1 MSAFAPAETLREQHR
16 PLLLA
21 MEAIGWF
28 HMAGKARSEFLRYH
42 GGDRVDYRYEKW
54 HDYETPPFP
63 WDDLL
68 GWVGDRF
75 KSKVPADAWSGSFKE
90 FTEKHL
96 DWNPGLLGLLQASH
110 GIVSGVEKNLPRA
123 TSEYLGQSVPHM
135 WLSSPW
141 GYPKRNLLVDP
152 PEVLTPNG
160 WKQVVSEI
168 RRILEELKNLGT
180 QDVGDVGAWWHWR
193 EKAIGP
199 DSFIRR
205 AFLSTLAETRLPNND
220 VTLWDQS
227 YVAAALFKSAVAGAL
242 LNSGFPWDWRS
253 IAQILNQIG
262 VQIKTPNWS
271 QKQRLEELSK
281 DDQRIISTF
290 LKSHTRW
297 RLLTVAIGTEHYE
310 ARAVKIGDWT
320 GMQAVLERFF
330 EEVCRLIEVDLAV
343 GSLLYRDSSAAVFS
357 FPGEREDENVPAPW
371 LSGWEE
377 WLREQIDEIAGRLN
391 LETPPEVRLS
401 QPTRSLVPMVR
412 EREKVLKSTAVP
424 VHREW
429 RISASEAQGHV
440 CPVCGVRRNG
450 DPTSKGKPCA
460 VCWARRHHR
469 RDDWLSGRLG
479 YDTIWFEEAADSN
492 GRLAMLTLSLD
503 LEPWLNGERV
513 DSLRAQAISEWR
525 RFNPTLEVDEQV
537 NPNPIAPCAPLD
549 SLFTHI
555 RNSLSSFNPRDPVLS
570 NLQEGF
576 RYERDWPTFF
586 QKIVEDRAAAPTWDN
601 LSDEQRAAWLA
612 HQLFCKLPSPGRVY
626 RFWREAI
633 EFFEDLLREFRQIA
647 SRSDNPWRVRRLL
660 LIPDASTAHG
670 WKDGMLYDGRWRG
683 VQISLVYVDAL
694 KGFVTASNLARL
706 LKPEEREEAFQ
717 NQTITVEEE
726 DTFGQPTSLTVQSVK
741 ELIGRYAH
749 LGVYH
754 PVIPLEVSPLRFRVV
769 LPLEAASE
777 CVDLAIARWRE
788 QFARVWDRLPLR
800 VGVVG
805 FPRALS
811 FQAVVEAVRNVEQAL
826 LRQSCGYRRA
836 LSTVRN
842 VEEALRLPAEI
853 WRVEET
859 QIREGV
865 LALSLRR
872 KDGQNTLWCIPLR
885 LPDGREDVFYPYV
898 EVEDRTL
905 RYPRDFRHPE
915 NGRVFRHVADLRVGD
930 GIHVT
935 PAKIIALWMEST
947 AARFDEPKPYC
958 LEDWTKMRA
967 VWELLTR
974 VAPSITAVQR
984 LRKAIAELE
993 TQWRS
998 PNGSWGAPVEL
1009 RRETLRALFAEHLE
1023 VQGAALETLVA
1034 CAMEDLFSWTLEW
1047 HLTALHEKPQQRR

>member
-1 MSAFAPAETLREQHR
+1 MSAFAPAETLREHR

-28 HMAGKARSEFLRYH
+28 HMAGKARSEFLRHH
-42 GGDRVDYRYEKW
+42 GGDRVDYEYAKW
-54 HDYETPPFP
+54 HDHETPPFP

-68 GWVGDRF
+68 GWVRSRF
-75 KSKVPADAWSGSFKE
+75 QSKVPANAWPGSFKE
-90 FTEKHL
+90 FTEKHTKQES
-96 DWNPGLLGLLQASH
+96 GLLGLLQAGH
-110 GIVSGVEKNLPRA
+110 GIVSGVEKNLHRK

-180 QDVGDVGAWWHWR
+180 QNVQDVGAWWRWR
-193 EKAIGP
+193 DEAIGP

-242 LNSGFPWDWRS
+242 LNSSFPWVDS
-253 IAQILNQIG
+253 
-262 VQIKTPNWS
+262 QIK
-271 QKQRLEELSK
+271 QK
-281 DDQRIISTF
+281 
-290 LKSHTRW
+290 TRW
-297 RLLTVAIGTEHYE
+297 RLLTVAMGTEHYE

-320 GMQAVLERFF
+320 GMQATLERFF
-330 EEVCRLIEVDLAV
+330 EEVRRLIEVDLAA

-377 WLREQIDEIAGRLN
+377 WLQEQIDEIAGRLD

-412 EREKVLKSTAVP
+412 EREKVSKSTAVP

-440 CPVCGVRRNG
+440 CPVCGVRGNG
-450 DPTSKGKPCA
+450 DPTSKGRPCA

-492 GRLAMLTLSLD
+492 GRLAVLTLSLD
-503 LEPWLNGERV
+503 LEPWLDGERV

-537 NPNPIAPCAPLD
+537 DPNPIAPSTPFD
-549 SLFTHI
+549 SLFTYI
-555 RNSLSSFNPRDPVLS
+555 RNSLSRFDPQDPVLS

-586 QKIVEDRAAAPTWDN
+586 QKIVEDRAAAPTWGN
-601 LSDEQRAAWLA
+601 LSNDERAAWLA

-633 EFFEDLLREFRQIA
+633 EFFEDLLCEFRQIA

-706 LKPEEREEAFQ
+706 LKPEEREEAFR

-741 ELIGRYAH
+741 ELVGRYAH
-749 LGVYH
+749 LGVYY

-811 FQAVVEAVRNVEQAL
+811 FQAVVEAVRNVE
-826 LRQSCGYRRA
+826 
-836 LSTVRN
+836 
-842 VEEALRLPAEI
+842 EAFRLPAEI

-859 QIREGV
+859 QIQEGV

-930 GIHVT
+930 GIRVT

-947 AARFDEPKPYC
+947 AARFDKPKPYS

-998 PNGSWGAPVEL
+998 PNGSWGAPMEL

-1047 HLTALHEKPQQRR
+1047 HLSALYEKPEQRR

>member
-1 MSAFAPAETLREQHR
+1 
-16 PLLLA
+16 

-28 HMAGKARSEFLRYH
+28 HMAGKARSEFLRRH
-42 GGDRVDYRYEKW
+42 GRDRVDYEYEKW
-54 HDYETPPFP
+54 HDHETPPFP

-68 GWVGDRF
+68 GWVRSRF
-75 KSKVPADAWSGSFKE
+75 QSKVPSNAWPASFKE
-90 FTEKHL
+90 FTEKHMKW
-96 DWNPGLLGLLQASH
+96 DPGLLGLLQASH
-110 GIVSGVEKNLPRA
+110 GIVSGVEKNLHRE

-180 QDVGDVGAWWHWR
+180 QNVQDVDVDAWWRWR
-193 EKAIGP
+193 EEAIGP
-199 DSFIRR
+199 NSFIRR

-242 LNSGFPWDWRS
+242 LNSSFPWGDR
-253 IAQILNQIG
+253 QIR
-262 VQIKTPNWS
+262 
-271 QKQRLEELSK
+271 QK
-281 DDQRIISTF
+281 
-290 LKSHTRW
+290 TRW
-297 RLLTVAIGTEHYE
+297 RLLTVAIGAEHYE

-320 GMQAVLERFF
+320 GMQAALERFF
-330 EEVCRLIEVDLAV
+330 EEVRRLIEVDLAV

-377 WLREQIDEIAGRLN
+377 WLWGQIDEIAGRLN

-412 EREKVLKSTAVP
+412 ERAEAVKSTMVP
-424 VHREW
+424 VHRVW
-429 RISASEAQGHV
+429 SINASEMEGHV

-460 VCWARRHHR
+460 VCRDRRHHR

-492 GRLAMLTLSLD
+492 GRLAVLTLSLD

-525 RFNPTLEVDEQV
+525 RFNPTLEVRGQGQV
-537 NPNPIAPCAPLD
+537 DPNPIAPSTPFD
-549 SLFTHI
+549 SLFTYI

-576 RYERDWPTFF
+576 RYETDWPTFF
-586 QKIVEDRAAAPTWDN
+586 QKIVEDRAAAPTWGN
-601 LSDEQRAAWLA
+601 LSSDERAAWLA

-660 LIPDASTAHG
+660 LIPDDSTAHG
-670 WKDGMLYDGRWRG
+670 WKSGMLYDGRWQG

-694 KGFVTASNLARL
+694 NGFVTASNLARL
-706 LKPEEREEAFQ
+706 LKPEERKEALQ

-726 DTFGQPTSLTVQSVK
+726 DTFGQPASLTVRSVK
-741 ELIGRYAH
+741 ELGGNYAH
-749 LGVYH
+749 LGVYN

-788 QFARVWDRLPLR
+788 RFARVWDRLPLR

-805 FPRALS
+805 FPRVLS
-811 FQAVVEAVRNVEQAL
+811 FQAVVEAVRNM
-826 LRQSCGYRRA
+826 
-836 LSTVRN
+836 
-842 VEEALRLPAEI
+842 EEALVRETEI
-853 WRVEET
+853 WQVEKRWIQAGMVT
-859 QIREGV
+859 LR
-865 LALSLRR
+865 LRR
-872 KDGQNTLWCIPLR
+872 EDGQSVPRSIPL
-885 LPDGREDVFYPYV
+885 LLSDGREDVFYPYAQ
-898 EVEDRTL
+898 VEDPTL
-905 RYPRDFRHPE
+905 RYPRDFRHPGS
-915 NGRVFRHVADLRVGD
+915 GRVFRHVADLRLGD
-930 GIHVT
+930 GIRVA
-935 PAKIIALWMEST
+935 PATIVAIWMEST
-947 AARFDEPKPYC
+947 AVRFEPLKSRY
-958 LEDWTKMRA
+958 LEDWTRMRE
-967 VWELLTR
+967 VWCLVER
-974 VAPSITAVQR
+974 VAPSTTAIQR
-984 LRKAIAELE
+984 LRSALIELQE
-993 TQWRS
+993 RWRTLD
-998 PNGSWGAPVEL
+998 GSWTAPEDL
-1009 RRETLRALFAEHLE
+1009 CRDTIRAFLAEHLE
-1023 VQGAALETLVA
+1023 VRGADLETLVEA
-1034 CAMEDLFSWTLEW
+1034 AMEGLLLWAFDW
-1047 HLTALHEKPQQRR
+1047 HLTALRERT

>member
-1 MSAFAPAETLREQHR
+1 MSAFAPAETLREHR

-28 HMAGKARSEFLRYH
+28 HMAGKARSEFLRHH

-68 GWVGDRF
+68 GWVRSRF
-75 KSKVPADAWSGSFKE
+75 QSKVPSNAWPGSFQE
-90 FTEKHL
+90 FTEKHKEK
-96 DWNPGLLGLLQASH
+96 DPGLLGLLQASH

-152 PEVLTPNG
+152 PEVLMPNG

-180 QDVGDVGAWWHWR
+180 QNVQDVGAWWRWR

-199 DSFIRR
+199 DSFIRG
-205 AFLSTLAETRLPNND
+205 AFLSTLAETRIPNND

-262 VQIKTPNWS
+262 VQIKTRNWS
-271 QKQRLEELSK
+271 QKQRLEELNK
-281 DDQRIISTF
+281 DDQRIISAF
-290 LKSHTRW
+290 LKSRTRW

-320 GMQAVLERFF
+320 GMQAALERFF
-330 EEVCRLIEVDLAV
+330 EEACRLIEVDLAV

-377 WLREQIDEIAGRLN
+377 WLREQIDGIAGRLN

-412 EREKVLKSTAVP
+412 ERAEAVKSTMVP
-424 VHREW
+424 VRRVW
-429 RISASEAQGHV
+429 SINASEMEGHV

-460 VCWARRHHR
+460 VCRARRHHR

-492 GRLAMLTLSLD
+492 GRLAVLTLSLD

-537 NPNPIAPCAPLD
+537 DPNPIAPSTPFD
-549 SLFTHI
+549 SLFTYI

-576 RYERDWPTFF
+576 RYETDWPTFF
-586 QKIVEDRAAAPTWDN
+586 QKIVEDRAAAPTWGN
-601 LSDEQRAAWLA
+601 LSNDERAAWLA

-670 WKDGMLYDGRWRG
+670 WKSGMLYDGRWRG
-683 VQISLVYVDAL
+683 IQISLVYVGNL

-726 DTFGQPTSLTVQSVK
+726 DTFGQLASLTVQSVE
-741 ELIGRYAH
+741 ELVGRYVH

-754 PVIPLEVSPLRFRVV
+754 PIIPLEVSPLRFRVV

-788 QFARVWDRLPLR
+788 RFARVWDRLPLR

-811 FQAVVEAVRNVEQAL
+811 FQAVVEAVRNVE
-826 LRQSCGYRRA
+826 
-836 LSTVRN
+836 
-842 VEEALRLPAEI
+842 EALRLPAEI

-872 KDGQNTLWCIPLR
+872 KNGQNTLWCVPLG

-898 EVEDRTL
+898 EVEDQTL
-905 RYPRDFRHPE
+905 RYPRDFRHPGS
-915 NGRVFRHVADLRVGD
+915 GRVFRHVADLRLGD
-930 GIHVT
+930 GIRVA
-935 PAKIIALWMEST
+935 PATVAAIWMES
-947 AARFDEPKPYC
+947 AAVRFEPLKSRY
-958 LEDWTKMRA
+958 LEDWTRMRE
-967 VWELLTR
+967 VWRLVER
-974 VAPSITAVQR
+974 VAPSATALQR
-984 LRKAIAELE
+984 LWSAVNEL
-993 TQWRS
+993 QARWRA
-998 PNGSWGAPVEL
+998 PDGSWAAPEDL
-1009 RRETLRALFAEHLE
+1009 RRDTLRALLAEHLE
-1023 VQGAALETLVA
+1023 LQGADLETLVEA
-1034 CAMEDLFSWTLEW
+1034 AMEDLLPWALDW
-1047 HLTALHEKPQQRR
+1047 HLTALQERP

>member
-1 MSAFAPAETLREQHR
+1 MSAFAPAETLREHR

-54 HDYETPPFP
+54 HDHETPPFP

-68 GWVGDRF
+68 GWVRSRF
-75 KSKVPADAWSGSFKE
+75 QSKVPSNAWPGSFQK
-90 FTEKHL
+90 FTEKHREQG
-96 DWNPGLLGLLQASH
+96 PGLLGLLQASH

-168 RRILEELKNLGT
+168 RQILEELKDLGT
-180 QDVGDVGAWWHWR
+180 QNVQDVGAWWRWR
-193 EKAIGP
+193 GEAIGP

-242 LNSGFPWDWRS
+242 LNSSFPWGDR
-253 IAQILNQIG
+253 
-262 VQIKTPNWS
+262 QIK
-271 QKQRLEELSK
+271 QK
-281 DDQRIISTF
+281 
-290 LKSHTRW
+290 TRW
-297 RLLTVAIGTEHYE
+297 RLLTVAMGTEHYE

-330 EEVCRLIEVDLAV
+330 EEVCRLIEVDLAA

-377 WLREQIDEIAGRLN
+377 WLQEQIDEIAGQLN

-412 EREKVLKSTAVP
+412 ERTEAVKSTMVP
-424 VHREW
+424 VHRAW
-429 RISASEAQGHV
+429 SINASEMEGHV
-440 CPVCGVRRNG
+440 CPVCGIRGNG
-450 DPTSKGKPCA
+450 DPASKGKPCA
-460 VCWARRHHR
+460 VCRDRRHHR
-469 RDDWLSGRLG
+469 RNDWLSGRLG

-492 GRLAMLTLSLD
+492 GRLAVLTLSLD
-503 LEPWLNGERV
+503 LEPWLDGERV
-513 DSLRAQAISEWR
+513 DSLRTQAISEWR
-525 RFNPTLEVDEQV
+525 RFNPTLKVDGQV
-537 NPNPIAPCAPLD
+537 NPNPIAPSTPFD

-555 RNSLSSFNPRDPVLS
+555 RNSLSSFNPREPVLS

-576 RYERDWPTFF
+576 RHEKDWPTFF
-586 QKIVEDRAAAPTWDN
+586 QKIVEDRATAPTWDN
-601 LSDEQRAAWLA
+601 LSNDERAAWLA
-612 HQLFCKLPSPGRVY
+612 HQLFRKLPSPGRVY

-633 EFFEDLLREFRQIA
+633 EFFEDLLRGFRQIA

-660 LIPDASTAHG
+660 LIPDASMAHG
-670 WKDGMLYDGRWRG
+670 WESGMLYDGRWRG

-706 LKPEEREEAFQ
+706 LKPEERKEALQ
-717 NQTITVEEE
+717 NETITVEEE
-726 DTFGQPTSLTVQSVK
+726 DTFGQSVSLIVRSVE
-741 ELIGRYAH
+741 ELRRNHAH

-788 QFARVWDRLPLR
+788 RFARVWDRLPLR

-811 FQAVVEAVRNVEQAL
+811 FQAVVEAVRNVE
-826 LRQSCGYRRA
+826 
-836 LSTVRN
+836 
-842 VEEALRLPAEI
+842 EALRVPTEI

-859 QIREGV
+859 WIREDV

-898 EVEDRTL
+898 EVEDQTL
-905 RYPRDFRHPE
+905 RYPRDFRHSG
-915 NGRVFRHVADLRVGD
+915 NGRVFRHVPDLRVGD
-930 GIHVT
+930 GIRVT
-935 PAKIIALWMEST
+935 PAKIVALWMEST
-947 AARFDEPKPYC
+947 ATRFDAPKAYS

-998 PNGSWGAPVEL
+998 PNGSWSAPMEL

-1047 HLTALHEKPQQRR
+1047 HLSALYEKPEQRR

>member
-1 MSAFAPAETLREQHR
+1 MSAFAPAETLREYR

-28 HMAGKARSEFLRYH
+28 HMAGKARSEFLCHH
-42 GGDRVDYRYEKW
+42 GGDRVNYEYEKW

-68 GWVGDRF
+68 GWVRSRF
-75 KSKVPADAWSGSFKE
+75 QSKVPSNAWPGSFQK
-90 FTEKHL
+90 FTEKHREQG
-96 DWNPGLLGLLQASH
+96 PGLLGLLQASH

-168 RRILEELKNLGT
+168 RQILEELKDLGT
-180 QDVGDVGAWWHWR
+180 QNVQDVGAWWRWR
-193 EKAIGP
+193 GEAIGP

-242 LNSGFPWDWRS
+242 LNSSFPWGDR
-253 IAQILNQIG
+253 
-262 VQIKTPNWS
+262 QIK
-271 QKQRLEELSK
+271 QK
-281 DDQRIISTF
+281 
-290 LKSHTRW
+290 TRW
-297 RLLTVAIGTEHYE
+297 RLLTVAMGTEHYE

-320 GMQAVLERFF
+320 GMQVALERFF
-330 EEVCRLIEVDLAV
+330 EGVRRLIEVDLAA

-371 LSGWEE
+371 LREREWEE
-377 WLREQIDEIAGRLN
+377 WLRGQIDEIARWLD

-401 QPTRSLVPMVR
+401 QPTRSLVPMVG
-412 EREKVLKSTAVP
+412 ERAEAVKSTMVP
-424 VHREW
+424 VHRAWSICWKIPEES
-429 RISASEAQGHV
+429 RGHV

-460 VCWARRHHR
+460 VCWARRRHR

-492 GRLAMLTLSLD
+492 GRLAVLTLSLD
-503 LEPWLNGERV
+503 LEPWLNGERM

-525 RFNPTLEVDEQV
+525 RFNPILKVRGQGQVD
-537 NPNPIAPCAPLD
+537 PNPISPSTPFD
-549 SLFTHI
+549 SLFTYI
-555 RNSLSSFNPRDPVLS
+555 RSSLSRFDSGNLVLS

-576 RYERDWPTFF
+576 PYERDWPTFF
-586 QKIVEDRAAAPTWDN
+586 RKIVEDRVAAPTWGN
-601 LSDEQRAAWLA
+601 LSDDERAAWLA

-842 VEEALRLPAEI
+842 VEEALRVPTEI

-859 QIREGV
+859 WIREDV

-930 GIHVT
+930 GIRVT

-947 AARFDEPKPYC
+947 AARFDEPKPYS

-993 TQWRS
+993 IQWRS
-998 PNGSWGAPVEL
+998 PNGSWGAPMEL

-1034 CAMEDLFSWTLEW
+1034 YAMEDLFSWTLEW

>member
-1 MSAFAPAETLREQHR
+1 MSAFAPAETLREHR

-68 GWVGDRF
+68 GWVRSRLQ
-75 KSKVPADAWSGSFKE
+75 SKVPSNAWPGSFKE
-90 FTEKHL
+90 FTEKHKEK
-96 DWNPGLLGLLQASH
+96 DPGLLGLLQASH
-110 GIVSGVEKNLPRA
+110 GIVSGVEKNLPEA
-123 TSEYLGQSVPHM
+123 TSKYLGQSVPHM

-180 QDVGDVGAWWHWR
+180 QNVQDVGAWWRWR

-199 DSFIRR
+199 DSFIRG

-227 YVAAALFKSAVAGAL
+227 YVAAAIFKSAVAGAL
-242 LNSGFPWDWRS
+242 LNSGFPWGDR
-253 IAQILNQIG
+253 QIR
-262 VQIKTPNWS
+262 
-271 QKQRLEELSK
+271 QK
-281 DDQRIISTF
+281 
-290 LKSHTRW
+290 TRW

-310 ARAVKIGDWT
+310 ARAVKIGDWK
-320 GMQAVLERFF
+320 GMQAALERFF

-357 FPGEREDENVPAPW
+357 FPGERMEENVPVPW
-371 LSGWEE
+371 LSGWKE
-377 WLREQIDEIAGRLN
+377 WLQEQIDEIAKQLD

-412 EREKVLKSTAVP
+412 ERAEAVKSTMVP
-424 VHREW
+424 VHRAWSICWKIPEES
-429 RISASEAQGHV
+429 RGHV

-450 DPTSKGKPCA
+450 DPTSKGKPCK
-460 VCWARRHHR
+460 VCRDRRHHR

-492 GRLAMLTLSLD
+492 GRLAVLTLSLD
-503 LEPWLNGERV
+503 LEPWLDGERV

-525 RFNPTLEVDEQV
+525 RFNPTLKVDGQV
-537 NPNPIAPCAPLD
+537 NPNPIAPCTPLD
-549 SLFTHI
+549 SLLTYI

-576 RYERDWPTFF
+576 RYETDWPTFF

-601 LSDEQRAAWLA
+601 LSNDERAAWLA

-633 EFFEDLLREFRQIA
+633 EFFEELLREFRQIA

-706 LKPEEREEAFQ
+706 LKPEEHKEALQ

-726 DTFGQPTSLTVQSVK
+726 DTFGQSVSLTVRSVK
-741 ELIGRYAH
+741 ELSGSYAH

-788 QFARVWDRLPLR
+788 RFARVWDRLPLR

-805 FPRALS
+805 FPHALS
-811 FQAVVEAVRNVEQAL
+811 FQAVVEAVRNVE
-826 LRQSCGYRRA
+826 
-836 LSTVRN
+836 
-842 VEEALRLPAEI
+842 EALVREAEI
-853 WRVEET
+853 WQVEKRWIQAGMVT
-859 QIREGV
+859 LR
-865 LALSLRR
+865 LRR
-872 KDGQNTLWCIPLR
+872 EDGQSVPRSIPL
-885 LPDGREDVFYPYV
+885 LLSDGREDVFYPYAQ
-898 EVEDRTL
+898 VEDPTL

-930 GIHVT
+930 GILVT
-935 PAKIIALWMEST
+935 PAKIVALWMEST
-947 AARFDEPKPYC
+947 ATRFDAPKAYS

-984 LRKAIAELE
+984 LRNAIVEME

-998 PNGSWGAPVEL
+998 PNGSWGAPMEL
-1009 RRETLRALFAEHLE
+1009 RRETLRALFTEHLE

-1047 HLTALHEKPQQRR
+1047 HLSALYEKPEQRR

>member
-1 MSAFAPAETLREQHR
+1 MSAFAPAETLQEYR

-28 HMAGKARSEFLRYH
+28 HMAGKARSEFLRHH
-42 GGDRVDYRYEKW
+42 GGDRVDYEYEKW
-54 HDYETPPFP
+54 HDHETPPFL

-68 GWVGDRF
+68 GWVRSRF
-75 KSKVPADAWSGSFKE
+75 QSKVPSNAWSGSFKE
-90 FTEKHL
+90 FTEKHKEK
-96 DWNPGLLGLLQASH
+96 DPGLLGLLQASH

-123 TSEYLGQSVPHM
+123 TSEYLDQSVPHM

-168 RRILEELKNLGT
+168 RRILEELKDLGT
-180 QDVGDVGAWWHWR
+180 QNVQDVGAWWRWR
-193 EKAIGP
+193 EEAISP

-227 YVAAALFKSAVAGAL
+227 YVAAAIFKSAVAGAL
-242 LNSGFPWDWRS
+242 LNSGFPWGDR
-253 IAQILNQIG
+253 QIR
-262 VQIKTPNWS
+262 
-271 QKQRLEELSK
+271 QK
-281 DDQRIISTF
+281 
-290 LKSHTRW
+290 TRW

-320 GMQAVLERFF
+320 GMQAALERFF

-357 FPGEREDENVPAPW
+357 FPGEREGENVPAPW
-371 LSGWEE
+371 LSGWKE
-377 WLREQIDEIAGRLN
+377 LLQEQIDEIAKQLD
-391 LETPPEVRLS
+391 LETPPAVRLS

-412 EREKVLKSTAVP
+412 ERLEAVKSTMVP
-424 VHREW
+424 VHRAWSICWKIPEES
-429 RISASEAQGHV
+429 RGHV
-440 CPVCGVRRNG
+440 CPVCGIRRNG
-450 DPTSKGKPCA
+450 DPTSKGKPCK
-460 VCWARRHHR
+460 VCCDRRYHR
-469 RDDWLSGRLG
+469 RDDWLSGRMG

-492 GRLAMLTLSLD
+492 GRLAVLTLSLD
-503 LEPWLNGERV
+503 LEPWLDGERV

-525 RFNPTLEVDEQV
+525 RFNPTLKVRGQGQVD
-537 NPNPIAPCAPLD
+537 PNPISPSTPFD
-549 SLFTHI
+549 SLFTRI
-555 RNSLSSFNPRDPVLS
+555 RNSLSSFNRQDSVLS

-576 RYERDWPTFF
+576 PHEKDWPTFF

-741 ELIGRYAH
+741 ELVGRYAH

-788 QFARVWDRLPLR
+788 QFARVWDRLPLS

-811 FQAVVEAVRNVEQAL
+811 FQAVVEAVRNVE
-826 LRQSCGYRRA
+826 
-836 LSTVRN
+836 
-842 VEEALRLPAEI
+842 EALRVPTEI

-859 QIREGV
+859 WIREDV

-905 RYPRDFRHPE
+905 RYPRDFWHPE

-930 GIHVT
+930 GIRVT

-947 AARFDEPKPYC
+947 AARFDAPKPYS

-998 PNGSWGAPVEL
+998 PNGSWGAPMEL

>member
-1 MSAFAPAETLREQHR
+1 
-16 PLLLA
+16 

-28 HMAGKARSEFLRYH
+28 HMAGKARSEFLRCH
-42 GGDRVDYRYEKW
+42 GGDRVDYEYEKW

-68 GWVGDRF
+68 GWVRDRF
-75 KSKVPADAWSGSFKE
+75 KSKVPSNAWPGSFKE
-90 FTEKHL
+90 FTEKHRKQ
-96 DWNPGLLGLLQASH
+96 NPGLLGLLQASH
-110 GIVSGVEKNLPRA
+110 GIVSGVEKNLPGA
-123 TSEYLGQSVPHM
+123 TSEYLSQSVPYM

-141 GYPKRNLLVDP
+141 GYPKRNLLVNS
-152 PEVLTPNG
+152 PEVLTPPG

-168 RRILEELKNLGT
+168 RQILEELKNLGT
-180 QDVGDVGAWWHWR
+180 QNVQDVGAWWRWR
-193 EKAIGP
+193 EEAIGP

-205 AFLSTLAETRLPNND
+205 AFLSTLAETRIPNND

-227 YVAAALFKSAVAGAL
+227 YVAAALFKSTVAGAL

-262 VQIKTPNWS
+262 VQIKTRNWS
-271 QKQRLEELSK
+271 QKQRLEELNK
-281 DDQRIISTF
+281 DDQRIISAF
-290 LKSHTRW
+290 LKSRTRW

-320 GMQAVLERFF
+320 GMQAALERFF
-330 EEVCRLIEVDLAV
+330 EEACRLIEVDLAV

-377 WLREQIDEIAGRLN
+377 WLREQIDGIAGRLN

-412 EREKVLKSTAVP
+412 ERAEAVKSTMVP
-424 VHREW
+424 VRRVW
-429 RISASEAQGHV
+429 SINASEMEGHV

-460 VCWARRHHR
+460 VCRARRHHR

-492 GRLAMLTLSLD
+492 GRLAVLTLSLD

-537 NPNPIAPCAPLD
+537 DPNPIAPSTPFD
-549 SLFTHI
+549 SLFTYI

-576 RYERDWPTFF
+576 RYETDWPTFF
-586 QKIVEDRAAAPTWDN
+586 QKIVEDRAAAPTWGN
-601 LSDEQRAAWLA
+601 LSNDERAAWLA

-660 LIPDASTAHG
+660 LIPDASTAHD
-670 WKDGMLYDGRWRG
+670 WKNGMLYDGRWRG
-683 VQISLVYVDAL
+683 AQISLVYVQAL
-694 KGFVTASNLARL
+694 NGFVTASNLARL

-726 DTFGQPTSLTVQSVK
+726 DTFGQLASLTVQSVE
-741 ELIGRYAH
+741 ELVGRYAH

-788 QFARVWDRLPLR
+788 RFARVWDRLPLR

-811 FQAVVEAVRNVEQAL
+811 FQAVVEAVRNVE
-826 LRQSCGYRRA
+826 
-836 LSTVRN
+836 
-842 VEEALRLPAEI
+842 EALRLPAEI

-872 KDGQNTLWCIPLR
+872 KNGQNTLWCVPLG

-898 EVEDRTL
+898 EVEDQTL
-905 RYPRDFRHPE
+905 RYPRDFRHPGH
-915 NGRVFRHVADLRVGD
+915 GRVFRHVVDLRLGD
-930 GIHVT
+930 GIRVA
-935 PAKIIALWMEST
+935 PATVAAIWMES
-947 AARFDEPKPYC
+947 AAVRFEPLKSRY
-958 LEDWTKMRA
+958 LEDWTRMRE
-967 VWELLTR
+967 VWRLVER
-974 VAPSITAVQR
+974 VAPSATALQR
-984 LRKAIAELE
+984 LWSAVNEL
-993 TQWRS
+993 QARWRA
-998 PNGSWGAPVEL
+998 PDGSWAAPEDL
-1009 RRETLRALFAEHLE
+1009 RRDTLRALLAEHLE
-1023 VQGAALETLVA
+1023 LQGADLETLVEA
-1034 CAMEDLFSWTLEW
+1034 AMEDLLLWALDW
-1047 HLTALHEKPQQRR
+1047 HLTALQERP

>member
-1 MSAFAPAETLREQHR
+1 MSAFAPAETLREYR

-28 HMAGKARSEFLRYH
+28 HMAGKARSEFLCHH
-42 GGDRVDYRYEKW
+42 GGDRVNYEYEKW

-68 GWVGDRF
+68 GWVRSRF
-75 KSKVPADAWSGSFKE
+75 QSKVPSNAWPGSFKE
-90 FTEKHL
+90 FTEKHKEK
-96 DWNPGLLGLLQASH
+96 DPGLLGLLQASH
-110 GIVSGVEKNLPRA
+110 GIVSGVEKNLHRE

-168 RRILEELKNLGT
+168 RQILEELKDLGT
-180 QDVGDVGAWWHWR
+180 QNVQDVGAWWRWR
-193 EKAIGP
+193 EEAIGP

-242 LNSGFPWDWRS
+242 LNSGFPWGDR
-253 IAQILNQIG
+253 QIR
-262 VQIKTPNWS
+262 
-271 QKQRLEELSK
+271 QK
-281 DDQRIISTF
+281 
-290 LKSHTRW
+290 TRW

-320 GMQAVLERFF
+320 GIQVALERFF
-330 EEVCRLIEVDLAV
+330 EGVRRLIEVDLAA

-371 LSGWEE
+371 LREREWEE
-377 WLREQIDEIAGRLN
+377 WLRGQIDEIARWLD

-401 QPTRSLVPMVR
+401 QPTRSLVPMVG
-412 EREKVLKSTAVP
+412 ERAEAVKSTMVP
-424 VHREW
+424 VHRAWSICWKIPEES
-429 RISASEAQGHV
+429 RGHV

-460 VCWARRHHR
+460 VCWARRRHR

-492 GRLAMLTLSLD
+492 GRLAVLTLSLD
-503 LEPWLNGERV
+503 LEPWLDGERV

-525 RFNPTLEVDEQV
+525 RFNPTLKVDGQV
-537 NPNPIAPCAPLD
+537 NPNPIAPCTPLD
-549 SLFTHI
+549 SLLTYI
-555 RNSLSSFNPRDPVLS
+555 RNSLSSFDPRNPVLS

-576 RYERDWPTFF
+576 RYETDWPTFF

-706 LKPEEREEAFQ
+706 LKPEERKEAFQ

-726 DTFGQPTSLTVQSVK
+726 DTFGQSASLTVQSVK
-741 ELIGRYAH
+741 ELVGRYAH

-842 VEEALRLPAEI
+842 VEEALRVPTEI

-859 QIREGV
+859 WIREDV

-930 GIHVT
+930 GIRVT

-947 AARFDEPKPYC
+947 AARFDEPKPYS

-993 TQWRS
+993 IQWRS
-998 PNGSWGAPVEL
+998 PNGSWGAPMEL

-1034 CAMEDLFSWTLEW
+1034 YAMEDLFSWTLEW

>member
-1 MSAFAPAETLREQHR
+1 
-16 PLLLA
+16 

-28 HMAGKARSEFLRYH
+28 HMVGKARSEFLRYH

-68 GWVGDRF
+68 GWVRSCF
-75 KSKVPADAWSGSFKE
+75 QSKVPQDAWPGSFKE
-90 FTEKHL
+90 FTERHHER
-96 DWNPGLLGLLQASH
+96 NPGLLGLLQAGH
-110 GIVSGVEKNLPRA
+110 GIVSGMEKNLPGE
-123 TSEYLGQSVPHM
+123 TSKYLGQSVPHM

-141 GYPKRNLLVDP
+141 GHPKRNLLVDP
-152 PEVLTPNG
+152 PEVLTPQG
-160 WKQVVSEI
+160 WRQVVAEI
-168 RRILEELKNLGT
+168 RRVLEELRNLGT
-180 QDVGDVGAWWHWR
+180 QDVQDVGEWWRWR

-242 LNSGFPWDWRS
+242 LNSGFPWDWKS

-262 VQIKTPNWS
+262 VQIKTRNWS
-271 QKQRLEELSK
+271 QKQRFEELNE
-281 DDQRIISTF
+281 DDRRIISAF

-330 EEVCRLIEVDLAV
+330 EDVCKLIEVDLAV

-357 FPGEREDENVPAPW
+357 FPGERTDEKNVQAPW
-371 LSGWEE
+371 LKEREWKE
-377 WLREQIDEIAGRLN
+377 WLREQIDEIAERLD

-401 QPTRSLVPMVR
+401 KPTRSLVPMVG
-412 EREKVLKSTAVP
+412 ERAEAVKSTMVP
-424 VHREW
+424 VHRAWNICW
-429 RISASEAQGHV
+429 RTPEESQGYV
-440 CPVCGVRRNG
+440 CPVCGVRCNG

-460 VCWARRHHR
+460 VCRDRRHHR

-492 GRLAMLTLSLD
+492 GRLAVLTLSLD

-525 RFNPTLEVDEQV
+525 RFNPTLEARGQV
-537 NPNPIAPCAPLD
+537 HPNPIDPSTPFD
-549 SLFTHI
+549 SLFTYI

-576 RYERDWPTFF
+576 PYERDWPTFF
-586 QKIVEDRAAAPTWDN
+586 QKIVEDRVADPTDPKAPTWNN
-601 LSDEQRAAWLA
+601 LSDDQCAAWLA

-670 WKDGMLYDGRWRG
+670 WKDGMLYDGRWQG
-683 VQISLVYVDAL
+683 AQISLVYVDAL
-694 KGFVTASNLARL
+694 NGFVTASNLARL
-706 LKPEEREEAFQ
+706 LKPEERKEVLQ
-717 NQTITVEEE
+717 GQTIVVEEE
-726 DTFGQPTSLTVQSVK
+726 DTFGQPVSLTVRSVK
-741 ELIGRYAH
+741 ELSGNYAH
-749 LGVYH
+749 LGVYY

-777 CVDLAIARWRE
+777 CVDRAIAWWRE
-788 QFARVWDRLPLR
+788 RFARVWDRLPLR

-811 FQAVVEAVRNVEQAL
+811 FQAVVEAVRNVE
-826 LRQSCGYRRA
+826 
-836 LSTVRN
+836 
-842 VEEALRLPAEI
+842 EALVREAET
-853 WRVEET
+853 WRVEEV
-859 QIREGV
+859 QVQAGV
-865 LALSLRR
+865 LALRLRR
-872 KDGQNTLWCIPLR
+872 KDGRSSLRSIPLL

-898 EVEDRTL
+898 EVEDRAL
-905 RYPRDFRHPE
+905 RYPRDFRHPGD
-915 NGRVFRHVADLRVGD
+915 GRVFRHMDDLRVGD
-930 GIHVT
+930 GIRVV
-935 PAKIIALWMEST
+935 PATVIALWMEST
-947 AARFDEPKPYC
+947 AARFDPLKAHY
-958 LEDWTKMRA
+958 LEDWTRMQEIWRL
-967 VWELLTR
+967 VDR
-974 VAPSITAVQR
+974 VAPSTTALQR
-984 LRKAIAELE
+984 LWSAVAELE
-993 TQWRS
+993 ERWRA
-998 PNGSWGAPVEL
+998 PDGSWAAPEDL
-1009 RRETLRALFAEHLE
+1009 RQDTLRALLAEHLE
-1023 VQGAALETLVA
+1023 VQGAALEALVEA
-1034 CAMEDLFSWTLEW
+1034 AMEGLLSWALKW
-1047 HLTALHEKPQQRR
+1047 HLAALRERS

>member
-1 MSAFAPAETLREQHR
+1 MSAFAPAETLREHR

-28 HMAGKARSEFLRYH
+28 HMAGKARSEFLRHH

-68 GWVGDRF
+68 GWVRSRF
-75 KSKVPADAWSGSFKE
+75 QSKVPSNAWPGSFQE
-90 FTEKHL
+90 FTEKHREQG
-96 DWNPGLLGLLQASH
+96 PGLLGLLQASH
-110 GIVSGVEKNLPRA
+110 GIVSGVEKNLPGA

-168 RRILEELKNLGT
+168 RRILEELKDLGT
-180 QDVGDVGAWWHWR
+180 QNVQDVGAWWRWR

-199 DSFIRR
+199 DSFIRG

-242 LNSGFPWDWRS
+242 LNSSFPWGDG
-253 IAQILNQIG
+253 QIR
-262 VQIKTPNWS
+262 
-271 QKQRLEELSK
+271 QK
-281 DDQRIISTF
+281 
-290 LKSHTRW
+290 TRW

-320 GMQAVLERFF
+320 GMQAALERFF
-330 EEVCRLIEVDLAV
+330 EEVRRLIEVDLAV

-377 WLREQIDEIAGRLN
+377 WLREQIDGIAGRLN

-412 EREKVLKSTAVP
+412 ERAEAVKSTMVP
-424 VHREW
+424 VHRAW
-429 RISASEAQGHV
+429 SINASEMEGHV
-440 CPVCGVRRNG
+440 CPVCGIRRNG

-492 GRLAMLTLSLD
+492 GRLAVLTLSLD
-503 LEPWLNGERV
+503 LEPWLNGERM

-525 RFNPTLEVDEQV
+525 RFNPTLEVRGQGQV
-537 NPNPIAPCAPLD
+537 DPNPIAPSTPFD

-555 RNSLSSFNPRDPVLS
+555 RNSLSRFDPQDPVLS

-670 WKDGMLYDGRWRG
+670 WKSGMLYDGRWRG
-683 VQISLVYVDAL
+683 IQISLVYVGNL

-706 LKPEEREEAFQ
+706 LKPEEHKEALQ

-726 DTFGQPTSLTVQSVK
+726 DTFGQSVSLTVQSIK
-741 ELIGRYAH
+741 ELSGSYAH

-788 QFARVWDRLPLR
+788 RFARVWDRLPLR

-811 FQAVVEAVRNVEQAL
+811 FQAVVEAVRNVE
-826 LRQSCGYRRA
+826 
-836 LSTVRN
+836 
-842 VEEALRLPAEI
+842 EALVREAEI
-853 WRVEET
+853 WQVEKRWIQAGMVT
-859 QIREGV
+859 LR
-865 LALSLRR
+865 LRR
-872 KDGQNTLWCIPLR
+872 EDGQSVPRSIPL
-885 LPDGREDVFYPYV
+885 LLSDGREDVFYPYAQ
-898 EVEDRTL
+898 VEDPTL
-905 RYPRDFRHPE
+905 RYPRDFRHPGS
-915 NGRVFRHVADLRVGD
+915 GRVFRHVADLRLGD
-930 GIHVT
+930 GIRVAPATVT
-935 PAKIIALWMEST
+935 AIWMES
-947 AARFDEPKPYC
+947 AAVRFEPLKSRY
-958 LEDWTKMRA
+958 LEDWTRMRE
-967 VWELLTR
+967 VWRLVER
-974 VAPSITAVQR
+974 VAPSATALQR
-984 LRKAIAELE
+984 LWSAVNEL
-993 TQWRS
+993 QARWRA
-998 PNGSWGAPVEL
+998 PDGSWAAPEDL
-1009 RRETLRALFAEHLE
+1009 RQDTLRALLAEHLE
-1023 VQGAALETLVA
+1023 LQGADLETLVEA
-1034 CAMEDLFSWTLEW
+1034 AMEDLLPWALDW
-1047 HLTALHEKPQQRR
+1047 HLTALQERP

>member
-1 MSAFAPAETLREQHR
+1 MSAFTPAETLREHR
-16 PLLLA
+16 PLFLA

-42 GGDRVDYRYEKW
+42 GGDRVDYKYEKW
-54 HDYETPPFP
+54 HDYEIPTFP

-68 GWVGDRF
+68 GWVRSRF
-75 KSKVPADAWSGSFKE
+75 QSKVPSNAWPGSFRE
-90 FTEKHL
+90 FTEKHRERNL
-96 DWNPGLLGLLQASH
+96 GLLGLLQAGH
-110 GIVSGVEKNLPRA
+110 GIVSGVEKNLPGA
-123 TSEYLGQSVPHM
+123 TSEYLSQSVLHM

-160 WKQVVSEI
+160 WKQVVSET

-180 QDVGDVGAWWHWR
+180 QDVQDVDAWWRWR
-193 EKAIGP
+193 EEAISP

-242 LNSGFPWDWRS
+242 LNSDFPWGDR
-253 IAQILNQIG
+253 
-262 VQIKTPNWS
+262 QIK
-271 QKQRLEELSK
+271 QKA
-281 DDQRIISTF
+281 
-290 LKSHTRW
+290 RW

-320 GMQAVLERFF
+320 GMQAALERFF
-330 EEVCRLIEVDLAV
+330 EEVCKLIEVDLAV

-377 WLREQIDEIAGRLN
+377 WLQEQIDKIAKQLD

-412 EREKVLKSTAVP
+412 ERAEAVKSTMVP
-424 VHREW
+424 VHRAW
-429 RISASEAQGHV
+429 SINASEMEGHV
-440 CPVCGVRRNG
+440 CPVCGVRCNG

-460 VCWARRHHR
+460 VCRDRRHR
-469 RDDWLSGRLG
+469 RRNDWLSGRLG

-492 GRLAMLTLSLD
+492 GRLAVLTLSLD
-503 LEPWLNGERV
+503 LEPWLDGERV
-513 DSLRAQAISEWR
+513 DSLRAQAISEWAK
-525 RFNPTLEVDEQV
+525 FN
-537 NPNPIAPCAPLD
+537 
-549 SLFTHI
+549 
-555 RNSLSSFNPRDPVLS
+555 PVLS
-570 NLQEGF
+570 EYWQRDESKR
-576 RYERDWPTFF
+576 RYEGNPIHQNDMQDRLISELKRRFYDQSSNFKFNENDLLLANLNEGYRHQRSKNPKSGNEKPEEHEERLWRLFF
-586 QKIVEDRAAAPTWDN
+586 QHIVEDRAESPTWDN
-601 LSDEQRAAWLA
+601 LSDEERAAWLA

-647 SRSDNPWRVRRLL
+647 SQSDNPWRVRRLL

-670 WKDGMLYDGRWRG
+670 WKNGMLYDGRWRG
-683 VQISLVYVDAL
+683 AQISLVYVQAL
-694 KGFVTASNLARL
+694 NGFVTASNLARL
-706 LKPEEREEAFQ
+706 LKPEERKEVLQ

-726 DTFGQPTSLTVQSVK
+726 DTFGQPASLTVRSVE
-741 ELIGRYAH
+741 ELGGHYAH

-788 QFARVWDRLPLR
+788 RFARVWDRLPLR
-800 VGVVG
+800 AGVMA
-805 FPRALS
+805 FPRAMS
-811 FQAVVEAVRNVEQAL
+811 FQAVVEA
-826 LRQSCGYRRA
+826 
-836 LSTVRN
+836 VRN

-853 WRVEET
+853 WRIEET
-859 QIREGV
+859 QIQEGV

-872 KDGQNTLWCIPLR
+872 KDGQNTLWCVPLR

-898 EVEDRTL
+898 EVEDRRL
-905 RYPRDFRHPE
+905 RYPRDFRHPGS
-915 NGRVFRHVADLRVGD
+915 GRVFRHVADLRLGD
-930 GIHVT
+930 GIRVA
-935 PAKIIALWMEST
+935 PATIVAIWMEST
-947 AARFDEPKPYC
+947 AVRFEPLKSRY
-958 LEDWTKMRA
+958 LEDWTRMRE
-967 VWELLTR
+967 VWHLVER
-974 VAPSITAVQR
+974 VAPSTTAIQR
-984 LRKAIAELE
+984 LRSALIELQE
-993 TQWRS
+993 RWRTLD
-998 PNGSWGAPVEL
+998 GSWTAPEDL
-1009 RRETLRALFAEHLE
+1009 RRDTIRAFLAEHLE
-1023 VQGAALETLVA
+1023 VRGADLETLVEA
-1034 CAMEDLFSWTLEW
+1034 AMEGLLLWAFDW
-1047 HLTALHEKPQQRR
+1047 HLTALRERT

>member
-1 MSAFAPAETLREQHR
+1 MSAFAPAETLRDHR

-28 HMAGKARSEFLRYH
+28 HMAGKARSEFLRHH
-42 GGDRVDYRYEKW
+42 GGDRVDYEYEKW
-54 HDYETPPFP
+54 HDHETPPFP

-68 GWVGDRF
+68 GWVRSRF
-75 KSKVPADAWSGSFKE
+75 QSKVPSNAWPGSFKE
-90 FTEKHL
+90 FTEKHREQ
-96 DWNPGLLGLLQASH
+96 DPGLLGLLQASH
-110 GIVSGVEKNLPRA
+110 GIVSGVEKNLHRE

-180 QDVGDVGAWWHWR
+180 QDVQDVGAWWHWR

-199 DSFIRR
+199 DSFIRG

-242 LNSGFPWDWRS
+242 LNSGFPWTDL
-253 IAQILNQIG
+253 QIR
-262 VQIKTPNWS
+262 
-271 QKQRLEELSK
+271 QK
-281 DDQRIISTF
+281 
-290 LKSHTRW
+290 TRW

-320 GMQAVLERFF
+320 GMQAALERFF

-371 LSGWEE
+371 LREREWQE
-377 WLREQIDEIAGRLN
+377 WLRGQIDEIARWLD

-412 EREKVLKSTAVP
+412 ERAEAVKSTMVP
-424 VHREW
+424 VRRAWSICWKIPEES
-429 RISASEAQGHV
+429 RGHV
-440 CPVCGVRRNG
+440 CPVCGIRRNG

-460 VCWARRHHR
+460 VCRARRHHR
-469 RDDWLSGRLG
+469 RDDWLSGRMG

-492 GRLAMLTLSLD
+492 GRLAVLTLSLD
-503 LEPWLNGERV
+503 LEPWLDGERV

-525 RFNPTLEVDEQV
+525 RFNPTLKVRRQV
-537 NPNPIAPCAPLD
+537 YPNPIAPSTPFD

-555 RNSLSSFNPRDPVLS
+555 RNSLSSFNSQDPVLS

-586 QKIVEDRAAAPTWDN
+586 QKIVEDRAAAPTWGN
-601 LSDEQRAAWLA
+601 LSNDERAAWLA

-670 WKDGMLYDGRWRG
+670 WKNGMLYDGRWRG
-683 VQISLVYVDAL
+683 AQISLVYVQAL
-694 KGFVTASNLARL
+694 NGFVTASNLARL

-726 DTFGQPTSLTVQSVK
+726 DTFGQLASLTVQSVE
-741 ELIGRYAH
+741 ELVGRYAH

-788 QFARVWDRLPLR
+788 RFARVWDRLPLR

-811 FQAVVEAVRNVEQAL
+811 FQAVVEAVRNVE
-826 LRQSCGYRRA
+826 
-836 LSTVRN
+836 
-842 VEEALRLPAEI
+842 EALVREAEI
-853 WRVEET
+853 WQVEKRWIQAGMVT
-859 QIREGV
+859 LR
-865 LALSLRR
+865 LRR
-872 KDGQNTLWCIPLR
+872 EDGQSVPRSIPL
-885 LPDGREDVFYPYV
+885 LLSDGREDVFYPYAQ
-898 EVEDRTL
+898 VEDPTL
-905 RYPRDFRHPE
+905 RYPRDFRHPGS
-915 NGRVFRHVADLRVGD
+915 GRVFRHVADLRLGD
-930 GIHVT
+930 GIRVA
-935 PAKIIALWMEST
+935 PATVAAIWMES
-947 AARFDEPKPYC
+947 AAVRFEPLKSRY
-958 LEDWTKMRA
+958 LEDWTRMRE
-967 VWELLTR
+967 VWRLVER
-974 VAPSITAVQR
+974 VAPSATALQR
-984 LRKAIAELE
+984 LWSAVNEL
-993 TQWRS
+993 QARWRA
-998 PNGSWGAPVEL
+998 PDGSWAAPEDL
-1009 RRETLRALFAEHLE
+1009 RRDTLRALLAEHLE
-1023 VQGAALETLVA
+1023 LQGADLETLVEA
-1034 CAMEDLFSWTLEW
+1034 AMEDLLLWALDW
-1047 HLTALHEKPQQRR
+1047 HLTALQERP

>member
-1 MSAFAPAETLREQHR
+1 MSAFAPAETLREHR

-28 HMAGKARSEFLRYH
+28 HMAGKARSEFLRHH
-42 GGDRVDYRYEKW
+42 GGDRVDYEYEKW
-54 HDYETPPFP
+54 HDHETPPFL

-68 GWVGDRF
+68 GWVRSRF
-75 KSKVPADAWSGSFKE
+75 QSKVPSNAWSGSFKE
-90 FTEKHL
+90 FTEKHKEK
-96 DWNPGLLGLLQASH
+96 DPGLLGLLQASH

-123 TSEYLGQSVPHM
+123 TSEYLDQSVPHM

-168 RRILEELKNLGT
+168 RRILEELKDLGT
-180 QDVGDVGAWWHWR
+180 QNVQDVGAWWRWR
-193 EKAIGP
+193 EEAISP

-227 YVAAALFKSAVAGAL
+227 YVAAAIFKSAVAGAL
-242 LNSGFPWDWRS
+242 LNSGFPWGDR
-253 IAQILNQIG
+253 QIR
-262 VQIKTPNWS
+262 
-271 QKQRLEELSK
+271 QK
-281 DDQRIISTF
+281 
-290 LKSHTRW
+290 TRW

-320 GMQAVLERFF
+320 GMQAALERFF

-357 FPGEREDENVPAPW
+357 FPGEREGENVPAPW
-371 LSGWEE
+371 LSGWKE
-377 WLREQIDEIAGRLN
+377 LLQEQIDEIAKQLD
-391 LETPPEVRLS
+391 LETPPAVRLS

-412 EREKVLKSTAVP
+412 ERLEAVKSTMVP
-424 VHREW
+424 VHRAWSICWKIPEES
-429 RISASEAQGHV
+429 RGHV
-440 CPVCGVRRNG
+440 CPVCGIRRNG
-450 DPTSKGKPCA
+450 DPTSKGKPCK
-460 VCWARRHHR
+460 VCCDRRYHR
-469 RDDWLSGRLG
+469 RDDWLSGRMG

-492 GRLAMLTLSLD
+492 GRLAVLTLSLD
-503 LEPWLNGERV
+503 LEPWLDGERV

-525 RFNPTLEVDEQV
+525 RFNPTLKVRGQGQVD
-537 NPNPIAPCAPLD
+537 PNPISPSTPFD
-549 SLFTHI
+549 SLFTRI
-555 RNSLSSFNPRDPVLS
+555 RNSLSSFNRQDSVLS

-576 RYERDWPTFF
+576 PHEKDWPTFF

-741 ELIGRYAH
+741 ELVGRYAH

-788 QFARVWDRLPLR
+788 QFARVWDRLPLS

-811 FQAVVEAVRNVEQAL
+811 FQAVVEAVRNVE
-826 LRQSCGYRRA
+826 
-836 LSTVRN
+836 
-842 VEEALRLPAEI
+842 EALRVPTEI

-859 QIREGV
+859 WIREDV

-930 GIHVT
+930 GIRVT

-947 AARFDEPKPYC
+947 AARFDAPKPYS

-998 PNGSWGAPVEL
+998 PNGSWGAPMEL

>member
-1 MSAFAPAETLREQHR
+1 MSTFAPAETLREHR

-28 HMAGKARSEFLRYH
+28 HMAGKARSEFLRYY

-75 KSKVPADAWSGSFKE
+75 KSKVPSNAWPGSFKE
-90 FTEKHL
+90 FTEKHKEK
-96 DWNPGLLGLLQASH
+96 DPGLLGLLQASH
-110 GIVSGVEKNLPRA
+110 GIVSGVEKNLPEA
-123 TSEYLGQSVPHM
+123 TSKYLGQSVPHM

-180 QDVGDVGAWWHWR
+180 QDVQDVGAWWCWR

-199 DSFIRR
+199 DSFIRG
-205 AFLSTLAETRLPNND
+205 AFLSTLAETRLPDND

-242 LNSGFPWDWRS
+242 LNSGFPWTD
-253 IAQILNQIG
+253 L
-262 VQIKTPNWS
+262 QIK
-271 QKQRLEELSK
+271 QK
-281 DDQRIISTF
+281 
-290 LKSHTRW
+290 TRW
-297 RLLTVAIGTEHYE
+297 RLLTVAMGTEHYE

-320 GMQAVLERFF
+320 GMQAALERFF
-330 EEVCRLIEVDLAV
+330 EEACRLIEVDLAA

-357 FPGEREDENVPAPW
+357 FPGERMEENVPAPW

-377 WLREQIDEIAGRLN
+377 WLRGQIDEIAKQLD

-460 VCWARRHHR
+460 VCRDRRHHR
-469 RDDWLSGRLG
+469 RNDWLSGRLG

-492 GRLAMLTLSLD
+492 GRLAVLTLSLD
-503 LEPWLNGERV
+503 LEPWLDGEQV

-525 RFNPTLEVDEQV
+525 RFNPTLKVDGQV
-537 NPNPIAPCAPLD
+537 RPNPIAPSTPFD

-555 RNSLSSFNPRDPVLS
+555 RNSLSSFNRQDLVLS

-586 QKIVEDRAAAPTWDN
+586 QKIVEDRAAGPTWGN
-601 LSDEQRAAWLA
+601 LSNDERAAWLA
-612 HQLFCKLPSPGRVY
+612 HQLFRKLPSPGRVY

-706 LKPEEREEAFQ
+706 LKPEEHKEALQ

-726 DTFGQPTSLTVQSVK
+726 DTFGQSVSLTVRSVK
-741 ELIGRYAH
+741 ELSGSYAH

-811 FQAVVEAVRNVEQAL
+811 FQAVVEAVRNVE
-826 LRQSCGYRRA
+826 
-836 LSTVRN
+836 
-842 VEEALRLPAEI
+842 EALRVPTEI

-859 QIREGV
+859 WIREDV

-930 GIHVT
+930 GIRVV
-935 PAKIIALWMEST
+935 PAAVIALWMEST
-947 AARFDEPKPYC
+947 AARFDEPKPYS

-984 LRKAIAELE
+984 LRNAIVEME
-993 TQWRS
+993 TRWRS
-998 PNGSWGAPVEL
+998 PNGLWGAPMEL

>member
-1 MSAFAPAETLREQHR
+1 
-16 PLLLA
+16 

-28 HMAGKARSEFLRYH
+28 HMAGKARSEFLRRH
-42 GGDRVDYRYEKW
+42 GGDRVDYEYEKW
-54 HDYETPPFP
+54 HDHETPPFP

-68 GWVGDRF
+68 GWVRSRF
-75 KSKVPADAWSGSFKE
+75 QSKVPSNAWPGSFQE
-90 FTEKHL
+90 FTEKHKEK
-96 DWNPGLLGLLQASH
+96 DPGLLGLLQASH

-180 QDVGDVGAWWHWR
+180 QDVQDVGAWWHWR

-199 DSFIRR
+199 NSFIRG

-227 YVAAALFKSAVAGAL
+227 YVAAALFKSAMAGAL
-242 LNSGFPWDWRS
+242 LNSGFPWTD
-253 IAQILNQIG
+253 L
-262 VQIKTPNWS
+262 QIK
-271 QKQRLEELSK
+271 QK
-281 DDQRIISTF
+281 
-290 LKSHTRW
+290 TRW

-320 GMQAVLERFF
+320 GMQAALERFF

-371 LSGWEE
+371 LREREWQE
-377 WLREQIDEIAGRLN
+377 WLRGQIDEIARWLD

-412 EREKVLKSTAVP
+412 ERAEAVKSTMVP
-424 VHREW
+424 VRRAWSICWKIPEES
-429 RISASEAQGHV
+429 RGHV
-440 CPVCGVRRNG
+440 CPVCGIRRNG
-450 DPTSKGKPCA
+450 DPTSKGKPCK
-460 VCWARRHHR
+460 VCCDRRHHR
-469 RDDWLSGRLG
+469 RDDWLSGRMG

-492 GRLAMLTLSLD
+492 GRLAVLTLSLD
-503 LEPWLNGERV
+503 LEPWLDGERV
-513 DSLRAQAISEWR
+513 DSLRAQAISEWAR
-525 RFNPTLEVDEQV
+525 RSSSMQNQTKRWSSEHVQARLERYIEKRIQNPPRRITTDGVLRDLIPDLEEEFGSKAQAIDAWKE
-537 NPNPIAPCAPLD
+537 I
-549 SLFTHI
+549 
-555 RNSLSSFNPRDPVLS
+555 
-570 NLQEGF
+570 
-576 RYERDWPTFF
+576 YKKW
-586 QKIVEDRAAAPTWDN
+586 VEDRASEPIWNSNNHYQNA
-601 LSDEQRAAWLA
+601 QWLVF
-612 HQLFCKLPSPGRVY
+612 QWLRKLPSPGRVY

-706 LKPEEREEAFQ
+706 LKPEEHKEALQ

-726 DTFGQPTSLTVQSVK
+726 DTFGQSVSLTVRSVK
-741 ELIGRYAH
+741 ELSGSYAH

-788 QFARVWDRLPLR
+788 RFARVWDRLPLR

-811 FQAVVEAVRNVEQAL
+811 FQAVVEAVRNVE
-826 LRQSCGYRRA
+826 
-836 LSTVRN
+836 
-842 VEEALRLPAEI
+842 EALVREAEI
-853 WRVEET
+853 WQVEKRWIQAGMVT
-859 QIREGV
+859 LR
-865 LALSLRR
+865 LRR
-872 KDGQNTLWCIPLR
+872 EDGQSVHRSIPL
-885 LPDGREDVFYPYV
+885 LLSDGREDVFYPYAQ
-898 EVEDRTL
+898 VEDPTL
-905 RYPRDFRHPE
+905 RYPRDFRHPGS
-915 NGRVFRHVADLRVGD
+915 GRVFRHVADLRLGD
-930 GIHVT
+930 GIRVA
-935 PAKIIALWMEST
+935 PATVAAIWMES
-947 AARFDEPKPYC
+947 AAVRFEPLKSRY
-958 LEDWTKMRA
+958 LEDWTRMRE
-967 VWELLTR
+967 VWRLVER
-974 VAPSITAVQR
+974 VAPSATALQR
-984 LRKAIAELE
+984 LWSAVNEL
-993 TQWRS
+993 QARWRA
-998 PNGSWGAPVEL
+998 PDGSWAAPEDL
-1009 RRETLRALFAEHLE
+1009 RRDTLRALLAEHLE
-1023 VQGAALETLVA
+1023 LQGADLETLVEA
-1034 CAMEDLFSWTLEW
+1034 AMEDLLPWALDW
-1047 HLTALHEKPQQRR
+1047 HLTALQERP

>member
-1 MSAFAPAETLREQHR
+1 
-16 PLLLA
+16 
-21 MEAIGWF
+21 
-28 HMAGKARSEFLRYH
+28 
-42 GGDRVDYRYEKW
+42 
-54 HDYETPPFP
+54 
-63 WDDLL
+63 
-68 GWVGDRF
+68 
-75 KSKVPADAWSGSFKE
+75 
-90 FTEKHL
+90 
-96 DWNPGLLGLLQASH
+96 
-110 GIVSGVEKNLPRA
+110 
-123 TSEYLGQSVPHM
+123 M

-180 QDVGDVGAWWHWR
+180 QNVQDVGAWWRWR

-199 DSFIRR
+199 DSFIRG

-227 YVAAALFKSAVAGAL
+227 YVAAAIFKSAVAGAL
-242 LNSGFPWDWRS
+242 LNSGFPWGDR
-253 IAQILNQIG
+253 QIR
-262 VQIKTPNWS
+262 
-271 QKQRLEELSK
+271 QK
-281 DDQRIISTF
+281 
-290 LKSHTRW
+290 TRW

-320 GMQAVLERFF
+320 GIQAALERFF
-330 EEVCRLIEVDLAV
+330 EEVRRLIEVDLAA
-343 GSLLYRDSSAAVFS
+343 GSLLYRDSSVAVFS
-357 FPGEREDENVPAPW
+357 FPGEQEDENVPAPW
-371 LSGWEE
+371 LREREWQE
-377 WLREQIDEIAGRLN
+377 WLRGQIDEIARWLD

-412 EREKVLKSTAVP
+412 ERAEAVKSTMVP
-424 VHREW
+424 VHRAWSICWKIPEES
-429 RISASEAQGHV
+429 RGHV

-460 VCWARRHHR
+460 VCRARRHHR
-469 RDDWLSGRLG
+469 RNDWLSGRLG

-492 GRLAMLTLSLD
+492 GRLAVLTLSLD

-525 RFNPTLEVDEQV
+525 RFNPTLKVDRQV
-537 NPNPIAPCAPLD
+537 NPNPIAPCTPLD
-549 SLFTHI
+549 SLLTYI
-555 RNSLSSFNPRDPVLS
+555 RSSLSRFNPGNLVLS

-576 RYERDWPTFF
+576 PYERDWPTFF
-586 QKIVEDRAAAPTWDN
+586 RKIVEDRAAAPTWGN
-601 LSDEQRAAWLA
+601 LSDDERAAWLA

-683 VQISLVYVDAL
+683 VQISLVYMDAL

-706 LKPEEREEAFQ
+706 LKPEEHKEALQ
-717 NQTITVEEE
+717 NQTITAEEE
-726 DTFGQPTSLTVQSVK
+726 DTFGQSVSLTVRSVK
-741 ELIGRYAH
+741 ELSGSYAH

-788 QFARVWDRLPLR
+788 RFARVWDRLPLR
-800 VGVVG
+800 VGMVG

-811 FQAVVEAVRNVEQAL
+811 FQAVVEAVRNVE
-826 LRQSCGYRRA
+826 
-836 LSTVRN
+836 
-842 VEEALRLPAEI
+842 EALVREAEL
-853 WRVEET
+853 WQVEKRWIQAGMVT
-859 QIREGV
+859 LR
-865 LALSLRR
+865 LRR
-872 KDGQNTLWCIPLR
+872 EDGQSVPRSIPL
-885 LPDGREDVFYPYV
+885 LLSDGREDVFYPYAQ
-898 EVEDRTL
+898 VEDPTL

-930 GIHVT
+930 GIRVV
-935 PAKIIALWMEST
+935 PAAVIALWMEST
-947 AARFDEPKPYC
+947 AARFDEPKAC
-958 LEDWTKMRA
+958 SLEDWTKMRA

-984 LRKAIAELE
+984 LRNAIVEME

-998 PNGSWGAPVEL
+998 PNGLWGAPMEL